1 MGDISIVS
9 ILTRMLATSTYM
21 YITIT
26 SFIIP
31 VVPGKTCRLGCR
43 AKKFGTLQKQH
54 AEEGSIWKHRT
65 ELVRQALP

>member
-1 MGDISIVS
+1 
-9 ILTRMLATSTYM
+9 M

-54 AEEGSIWKHRT
+54 AEEGLIWEHRT
-65 ELVRQALP
+65 